1 MTWRIDPKTL
11 KEKSKENKSLSIFV
25 IIVIVGLLAQWV
37 GV

>member
-11 KEKSKENKSLSIFV
+11 KEKAKENKSLSIFV